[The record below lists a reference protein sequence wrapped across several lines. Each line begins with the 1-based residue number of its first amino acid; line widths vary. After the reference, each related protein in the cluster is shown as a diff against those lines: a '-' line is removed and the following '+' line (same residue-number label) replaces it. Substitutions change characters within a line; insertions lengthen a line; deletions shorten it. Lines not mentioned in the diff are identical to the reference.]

1 MKKVAV
7 VILNYNGK
15 KWLEKFLPNV
25 LQHCTY
31 DWCDVVVADNA
42 STDDSVDFL
51 VKNYSSLKLIVLD
64 KNTGY
69 AGGYNRALAQL
80 PANYFVL
87 LNSDVELSE
96 NWLPPLVEFM
106 DAHPEVGAI
115 QPVIRSYHEPDK
127 FEYAGA
133 SGGFIDYLGYPF
145 CRGRIFE
152 SIERDQNQYNQN
164 IECHWASGACLFIRS
179 EVFVNAGQLDDDFF
193 AHMEE
198 IDLCWRVRML
208 GYKVYTITNSH
219 VYHVGGGTLPQGN
232 PRKTYLN
239 FRNSLYMIFKNELG
253 WKMPFKI
260 YARLVLDGLAGAQAL
275 FLKGNINDVI
285 AILKAH
291 FHFYMAI
298 PSLMKKRKN
307 IKKSSVSSYSSSIV
321 LKHFLF
327 NKKYFS
333 EL

>member
-15 KWLEKFLPNV
+15 KWLENFLPNV
-25 LQHCTY
+25 LQYCLY
-31 DWCDVVVADNA
+31 DWCEVIVADNA
-42 STDDSVDFL
+42 STDDSIEFL
-51 VKNYSSLKLIVLD
+51 LKEYPSLKLILLD

-69 AGGYNRALAQL
+69 AGGYNRALAQV
-80 PANYFVL
+80 NSEYYVL
-87 LNSDVELSE
+87 LNSDVALQE
-96 NWLPPLVEFM
+96 NWLLPLVEFM
-106 DAHPEVGAI
+106 DKNLEVGAI
-115 QPVIRSYHEPDK
+115 QPVIRSYNEPHK

-145 CRGRIFE
+145 CRGRIFD
-152 SIERDQNQYNQN
+152 SIEIDHQQYNET
-164 IECHWASGACLFIRS
+164 IECHWASGACLFIRRDI
-179 EVFVNAGQLDDDFF
+179 FNKAGKLDDDFF

-208 GYKVYTITNSH
+208 GYKIYTITNSH
-219 VYHVGGGTLPQGN
+219 VFHVGGGTLPQGN

-239 FRNSLYMIFKNELG
+239 FRNSLYMIFKNEIG

-275 FLKGNINDVI
+275 LLKGNVQDVI

-298 PSLMKKRKN
+298 PGLLKKRKY
-307 IKKSSVSSYSSSIV
+307 IQKSSVSSYSSSIV